1 MQKLLLLSENDNVL
15 TCTIA
20 IKKGELLDCAGV
32 TITAANDVPAY
43 HKIANA
49 FVPAGGE
56 VYKYGEVIGIA
67 SVDIHPGE
75 HVHVHN
81 LEGAR
86 GRGDRVRG
94 DSVRAH

>member
-1 MQKLLLLSENDNVL
+1 MQKLLLLSENDNVF
-15 TCTIA
+15 TCTAA
-20 IKKGELLDCAGV
+20 ITKGEPLDCAGV
-32 TITAANDVPAY
+32 TITAVNDVPVY

-56 VYKYGEVIGIA
+56 VYKYGEVIGTA

-86 GRGDRVRG
+86 GRGDRIRS
-94 DSVRAH
+94 DSVRGY